1 MGILRTED
9 IRVVRAVGAGEVGG
23 TRMVEISQRISM
35 TSRAAARFSTM
46 EDMLGSLGV
55 GGFLFTRDTR
65 REKDSERN

>member
-1 MGILRTED
+1 
-9 IRVVRAVGAGEVGG
+9 
-23 TRMVEISQRISM
+23 MVEISQRISM

-55 GGFLFTRDTR
+55 GGGGGLFTRDTR